1 MLHIKSSDGVTIK
14 SVQYDALLQALTCAS
29 GRIKEAYPTVARVL
43 LFGSFAKGNYTPES
57 DVDVVIIVKQIE
69 EPFIKRSDAFMR
81 FFTDVP
87 FDLNI
92 IVYTEAEI
100 EKMLGEGNG
109 FIKNVLKE
117 AGEL

>member
-1 MLHIKSSDGVTIK
+1 MK
-14 SVQYDALLQALTCAS
+14 Y
-29 GRIKEAYPTVARVL
+29 
-43 LFGSFAKGNYTPES
+43 
-57 DVDVVIIVKQIE
+57 
-69 EPFIKRSDAFMR
+69 
-81 FFTDVP
+81 FTDVP

>member
-14 SVQYDALLQALTCAS
+14 SVQYDALLHELTLAAK
-29 GRIKEAYPTVARVL
+29 RIKEAYPTVARVL

-57 DVDVVIIVKQIE
+57 DVDVVIIVKQIDA
-69 EPFIKRSDAFMR
+69 PFIKRGDAFLKV
-81 FFTDVP
+81 FSKVP

-92 IVYTEAEI
+92 MVYTEAEI
-100 EKMLGEGNG
+100 EKMLGEGNC

-117 AGEL
+117 AWEL